1 MELSTLIQS
10 ARGQIP
16 ADLLLK
22 NARVVNVFTG
32 EIEETSIAISRSRI
46 VGLGDYDATKVT
58 DIKGAYVCP
67 GFIDAHVHIE
77 SALVPPYEF
86 ARAVVPHGVTTV
98 VIDPHEIANV
108 LGAEGIQYML
118 DASKY
123 TPFSVYVMASSCVPA
138 THLETSGASL
148 RWSDLTP
155 FKRQEWVLGLAEVMN
170 YPGVINGDP
179 EVLDK
184 LRAFSDKRMDGH
196 CPGLTGRDLEAYAA
210 SGIAS
215 DHECTTV
222 AEANEKLRR
231 GLYVMLREA
240 SNAHNLLTLLPII
253 NARTARRVL
262 FCTDDRLPDDLIDQG
277 SIDYIVR
284 TAIQNSIDP
293 LTALTIATLNAAEY
307 FGLTDRG
314 AIAPGRRADL
324 IVFEDLQQLNIR
336 RVYRGGKLVARD
348 GKLEPDDH
356 ERTRPPIRNTMNVDW
371 SRVDLR
377 VRASGE
383 VDTIRIIG
391 LVPGQLV
398 TREEFDSA
406 LIQNGQ
412 IVSDPARDILKMAV
426 IERHHATGNVGLG
439 FVRGFDLKSGAIGS
453 SVGHDSHNI
462 LVVGTNDDD
471 MLSAARAIAAMQG
484 GFVAVDQGQVLGRV
498 PLPIGGLMSDQPI
511 ERVRAELDHL
521 NAATRNLGCELD
533 TPFMALSFL
542 ALPVIPD
549 LKLTDKGLVDV
560 RKFDFVDVIATP
572 PRE

>member
-16 ADLLLK
+16 AELLLK

-32 EIEETSIAISRSRI
+32 EIEEISVAISHSRI
-46 VGLGDYDATKVT
+46 VGLGDYDAAKVT
-58 DIKGAYVCP
+58 DVKGAYVCP

-108 LGAEGIQYML
+108 MGAEGIQYML

-148 RWSDLTP
+148 RWSDLIP
-155 FKRQEWVLGLAEVMN
+155 FKREEWVLGLAEVMN
-170 YPGVINGDP
+170 YPGVINGDL

-184 LRAFSDKRMDGH
+184 LRAFSDRRMDGH
-196 CPGLTGRDLEAYAA
+196 APGVRGRDLEAYAA

-222 AEANEKLRR
+222 EEANEKLRR
-231 GLYVMLREA
+231 GLYVMIREA

-253 NARTARRVL
+253 NARTARRIL
-262 FCTDDRLPDDLIDQG
+262 FCTDDRLPDDLMDSG
-277 SIDYIVR
+277 SIDYMVR
-284 TAIQNSIDP
+284 LAIQHGID
-293 LTALTIATLNAAEY
+293 TVSAITIATLNAAEY

-324 IVFEDLQQLNIR
+324 VVFDDLEKINIQ
-336 RVYRGGKLVARD
+336 RVYRGGKLVARN

-377 VRASGE
+377 VRTSAE
-383 VDTIRIIG
+383 AAAIRVIG

-398 TREEFDSA
+398 TREELDNA

-412 IVSDPARDILKMAV
+412 IVSDPSRDILKMAV

-439 FVRGFDLKSGAIGS
+439 FVRGFNLKSGAIGS

-471 MLSAARAIAAMQG
+471 MLSAARAITAMQG

-521 NAATRNLGCELD
+521 NAVTRKLGCELD

-560 RKFDFVDVIATP
+560 LKFDFVDLVAD
-572 PRE
+572 

>member
-1 MELSTLIQS
+1 MELSALIQS
-10 ARGQIP
+10 ARGRIP
-16 ADLLLK
+16 AELLLQ

-32 EIEETSIAISRSRI
+32 EIEETSIAISHSRV
-46 VGLGDYDATKVT
+46 VGLGEYDAAKVT
-58 DIKGAYVCP
+58 DLKGAYVCP
-67 GFIDAHVHIE
+67 GFIDTHVHIE

-108 LGAEGIQYML
+108 MGREGIQYML

-123 TPFSVYVMASSCVPA
+123 TPFSVYVMVSSCVPA
-138 THLETSGASL
+138 THLETSGATL

-155 FKRQEWVLGLAEVMN
+155 FKREEWVLGLAEVMN

-184 LRAFSDKRMDGH
+184 LRAFADRRMDGH
-196 CPGLTGRDLEAYAA
+196 CPGLSGRDLEAYAA
-210 SGIAS
+210 SGVAS
-215 DHECTTV
+215 DHECTTIE
-222 AEANEKLRR
+222 EAKEKLRR
-231 GLYVMLREA
+231 GMYVMIREA

-253 NARTARRVL
+253 NERTRRRVL
-262 FCTDDRLPDDLIDQG
+262 FCTDDRLPNDLIDQG

-284 TAIQNSIDP
+284 TAIQNGIDP
-293 LTALTIATLNAAEY
+293 ITALTIATLNAAEY

-314 AIAPGRRADL
+314 AIAPGKRADL
-324 IVFEDLQQLNIR
+324 VVFDDLSALNIK

-377 VRASGE
+377 VRTDAAAASLR
-383 VDTIRIIG
+383 VIG
-391 LVPGQLV
+391 LIPGQLV
-398 TREEFDSA
+398 TREEFDAA

-412 IVSDPARDILKMAV
+412 IVADASRDLLKMAV

-439 FVRGFDLKSGAIGS
+439 FVRGFKLKSGAIGS

-462 LVVGTNDDD
+462 LVVGANDDD
-471 MLSAARAIAAMQG
+471 MLSAARAVAAMQG
-484 GFVAVDQGQVLGRV
+484 GFVAVDKGQVLGRV

-521 NAATRNLGCELD
+521 NAATRKLGCDLE

-560 RKFDFVDVIATP
+560 RKFDFVELIAD
-572 PRE
+572 

>member
-1 MELSTLIQS
+1 MELSALIQS

-16 ADLLLK
+16 AELLLK

-32 EIEETSIAISRSRI
+32 EIEETSIAISHSRV
-46 VGLGDYDATKVT
+46 VGLGEYDAATIT
-58 DIKGAYVCP
+58 DLKGAYVCP
-67 GFIDAHVHIE
+67 GFIDTHVHIE

-108 LGAEGIQYML
+108 MGSEGIQYML

-123 TPFSVYVMASSCVPA
+123 TPFSVYVMVSSCVPA
-138 THLETSGASL
+138 THLETSGATL

-155 FKRQEWVLGLAEVMN
+155 FKREEWVLGLAEVMN
-170 YPGVINGDP
+170 YPGVLSGDP

-184 LRAFSDKRMDGH
+184 LRAFADRRMDGH
-196 CPGLTGRDLEAYAA
+196 CPGLSGRDLEAYVA
-210 SGIAS
+210 SGVAS

-222 AEANEKLRR
+222 EEANEKLRR
-231 GLYVMLREA
+231 GMYVMIREA

-253 NARTARRVL
+253 NERTRRRVL
-262 FCTDDRLPDDLIDQG
+262 FCTDDRLPNDLIDEG

-284 TAIQNSIDP
+284 TAIQNGIDP
-293 LTALTIATLNAAEY
+293 ITALTIATLNAAEY

-314 AIAPGRRADL
+314 AIAPGKRADL
-324 IVFEDLQQLNIR
+324 VVFDDLSALNIK

-348 GKLEPDDH
+348 GRLEPDDH

-377 VRASGE
+377 VRTDAAAATLR
-383 VDTIRIIG
+383 VIG
-391 LVPGQLV
+391 LIPGQLV
-398 TREEFDSA
+398 TREEFDAA

-439 FVRGFDLKSGAIGS
+439 FVRGFHLKSGAIGS

-471 MLSAARAIAAMQG
+471 MLSAARAVAAMQG
-484 GFVAVDQGQVLGRV
+484 GFVAVDKGQVLGRV

-521 NAATRNLGCELD
+521 NAATRKLGCDLE

-560 RKFDFVDVIATP
+560 RKFDFVELIAD
-572 PRE
+572 

>member
-10 ARGQIP
+10 ARGNIP

-22 NARVVNVFTG
+22 NGRVINVFTG
-32 EIEETSIAISRSRI
+32 EIEETSIAIAGSHI
-46 VGLGDYDATKVT
+46 VGLGEYDAKKVT
-58 DIKGAYVCP
+58 DVEGAYICP

-98 VIDPHEIANV
+98 VVDPHEIANV
-108 LGAEGIQYML
+108 LGNEGIRYML

-138 THLETSGASL
+138 THLETSGATL
-148 RWSDLTP
+148 RWSDLIE
-155 FKRQEWVLGLAEVMN
+155 FKKDPWVLGLAEVMN
-170 YPGVINGDP
+170 YPGVINCD
-179 EVLDK
+179 EQVLDK
-184 LRAFSDKRMDGH
+184 LRAFADKRIDGH
-196 CPGLTGRDLEAYAA
+196 CPGLTGRELEAYAA

-222 AEANEKLRR
+222 EEANEKLRR
-231 GLYVMLREA
+231 GMYVMIREA

-253 NARTARRVL
+253 NERTARRVL
-262 FCTDDRLPDDLIDQG
+262 FCTDDRLPDDLIDKG

-284 TAIQNSIDP
+284 TAIRHGIDP
-293 LTALTIATLNAAEY
+293 VMAITISTLNAAEY

-314 AIAPGRRADL
+314 ALAPGRRAD
-324 IVFEDLQQLNIR
+324 ICVFNNFDEMKIE
-336 RVYRGGKLVARD
+336 RVYYGGKRVVFR

-356 ERTRPPIRNTMNVDW
+356 ERSRPPIRNTMNVDW
-371 SRVDLR
+371 SKLDLR
-377 VRASGE
+377 VRAGSNGQTLR
-383 VDTIRIIG
+383 VIG
-391 LVPGQLV
+391 MVPGQLV
-398 TREEFDSA
+398 TREEFDHA
-406 LIQNGQ
+406 LVQNEQ
-412 IVSDPARDILKMAV
+412 IVSDPSRDILKMAV

-439 FVRGFDLKSGAIGS
+439 FVRGFKLKRGAIGS

-471 MLSAARAIAAMQG
+471 MVSAARAIASMQG
-484 GFVAVDQGQVLGRV
+484 GFVAVDRGQILGRV
-498 PLPIGGLMSDQPI
+498 PLPIAGLMSEQPI

-521 NAATRNLGCELD
+521 NEATRRLGCDLE

-560 RKFDFVDVIATP
+560 RKFGFVDLIAD
-572 PRE
+572 

>member
-10 ARGQIP
+10 ARGQIA

-32 EIEETSIAISRSRI
+32 EIEETSVAISHSRI
-46 VGLGDYDATKVT
+46 VGLGEYDAAKVT
-58 DIKGAYVCP
+58 DVKGAYVCP

-108 LGAEGIQYML
+108 MGAEGIQYML

-138 THLETSGASL
+138 THLETSGASM

-155 FKRQEWVLGLAEVMN
+155 FKRDEWVLGLAEVMN
-170 YPGVINGDP
+170 YPGVINGDL

-184 LRAFSDKRMDGH
+184 LRAFSDRRIDGH
-196 CPGLTGRDLEAYAA
+196 APGVSGRDLEAYAA

-222 AEANEKLRR
+222 EEANEKLRR
-231 GLYVMLREA
+231 GLYVMIREA

-262 FCTDDRLPDDLIDQG
+262 FCTDDRLPDDLMEMG
-277 SIDYIVR
+277 SIDYMVR
-284 TAIQNSIDP
+284 LAVQHGIDP
-293 LTALTIATLNAAEY
+293 LSAITIATLNAAEY

-324 IVFEDLQQLNIR
+324 IVFDDPEKINIQ
-336 RVYRGGKLVARD
+336 RVYRGGKLVARN

-377 VRASGE
+377 VRTDAGAA
-383 VDTIRIIG
+383 TIRVIG

-398 TREEFDSA
+398 TREELDNA
-406 LIQNGQ
+406 LIQNRQ
-412 IVSDPARDILKMAV
+412 IVSDPSRDILKMAV

-439 FVRGFDLKSGAIGS
+439 FVRGFSLKSGAIGS

-484 GFVAVDQGQVLGRV
+484 GFVAVDKGQVLGRV

-521 NAATRNLGCELD
+521 NAVTRKLGCELD

-560 RKFDFVDVIATP
+560 RKFDFVDIVAD
-572 PRE
+572 

>member
-10 ARGQIP
+10 ARGDIP
-16 ADLLLK
+16 ADLLLT
-22 NARVVNVFTG
+22 NGRVVNVFTG
-32 EIEETSIAISRSRI
+32 EIEDTSIAISDSRI
-46 VGLGDYDATKVT
+46 VGLGEYDAKKIT
-58 DIKGAYVCP
+58 DLKGAYVAP

-108 LGAEGIQYML
+108 LGKEGIRYML

-138 THLETSGASL
+138 THLETSGATL
-148 RWSDLTP
+148 RWSDLIE
-155 FKRQEWVLGLAEVMN
+155 FKNDPWVLGLAEVMN
-170 YPGVINGDP
+170 YPGVINGEL

-184 LRAFSDKRMDGH
+184 LRAFADKRIDGH
-196 CPGLTGRDLEAYAA
+196 SPGLTGRELEAYVA

-222 AEANEKLRR
+222 EEANEKLRR
-231 GLYVMLREA
+231 GMYVMIREA

-253 NARTARRVL
+253 NQRTLRRIL
-262 FCTDDRLPDDLIDQG
+262 FCTDDRLPDDLMDKG

-284 TAIQNSIDP
+284 TAIQHGLDP
-293 LTALTIATLNAAEY
+293 ITAITIATLNAAEY

-314 AIAPGRRADL
+314 AIAPGKRAD
-324 IVFEDLQQLNIR
+324 IVVFNNFEEMKIE
-336 RVYRGGKLVARD
+336 RVYYGGKRVVYR

-356 ERTRPPIRNTMNVDW
+356 ERSRPPIKNTMNVDW
-371 SRVDLR
+371 SQVDLR
-377 VRASGE
+377 VRA
-383 VDTIRIIG
+383 TPNANTLRIIG
-391 LVPGQLV
+391 LIPGQLT
-398 TREEFDSA
+398 TREEFDRA
-406 LIQNGQ
+406 LIQNGLV
-412 IVSDPARDILKMAV
+412 VSDPSRDILKMAV
-426 IERHHATGNVGLG
+426 IERHNATGNVGLG
-439 FVRGFDLKSGAIGS
+439 FVRGFKLQSGAIGS

-471 MLSAARAIAAMQG
+471 MLSAARAIASMQG
-484 GFVAVDQGQVLGRV
+484 GFVAVNKGEVLGRV
-498 PLPIGGLMSDQPI
+498 PLPIGGLMSEQPI

-521 NAATRNLGCELD
+521 NAATRKLGCDLE

-560 RKFDFVDVIATP
+560 RKFDFVDVLAD
-572 PRE
+572 

>member
-1 MELSTLIQS
+1 MELSALIQS

-16 ADLLLK
+16 AELLLK

-32 EIEETSIAISRSRI
+32 EIEETSIAISHSRV
-46 VGLGDYDATKVT
+46 VGLGEYDAAAIT
-58 DIKGAYVCP
+58 DLKGAYVCP
-67 GFIDAHVHIE
+67 GFIDTHVHIE

-108 LGAEGIQYML
+108 MGSEGIQYML

-123 TPFSVYVMASSCVPA
+123 TPFSVYVMVSSCVPA
-138 THLETSGASL
+138 THLETSGATL

-155 FKRQEWVLGLAEVMN
+155 FKREEWVLGLAEVMN
-170 YPGVINGDP
+170 YPGVLSGDL

-184 LRAFSDKRMDGH
+184 LRAFADRRMDGH
-196 CPGLTGRDLEAYAA
+196 CPGLSGRDLEAYAA
-210 SGIAS
+210 SGVAS

-222 AEANEKLRR
+222 EEANEKLRR
-231 GLYVMLREA
+231 GMYVMIREA

-253 NARTARRVL
+253 NERTRRRVL
-262 FCTDDRLPDDLIDQG
+262 FCTDDRLPNDLIDEG

-284 TAIQNSIDP
+284 TAIQNGIDP
-293 LTALTIATLNAAEY
+293 ITALTIATLNAAEY

-314 AIAPGRRADL
+314 AIAPGKRADL
-324 IVFEDLQQLNIR
+324 VVFDDLSALNIK

-348 GKLEPDDH
+348 GRLEPDDH

-377 VRASGE
+377 VRTDAAAATLR
-383 VDTIRIIG
+383 VIG
-391 LVPGQLV
+391 LIPGQLV
-398 TREEFDSA
+398 TREEFDAA

-439 FVRGFDLKSGAIGS
+439 FVRGFHLKSGAIGS

-471 MLSAARAIAAMQG
+471 MLSAARAVAAMQG
-484 GFVAVDQGQVLGRV
+484 GFVAVDKGQVLGRV

-521 NAATRNLGCELD
+521 NAATRKLGCDLE

-560 RKFDFVDVIATP
+560 RKFDFVELIAD
-572 PRE
+572 